1 MYKRVVQAAI
11 MFGLLSVPTFASA
24 DGGLLG
30 NTLNKSSNLI
40 ETVTDGVTDSV
51 SGVQITEKIAET
63 EELIQPVRKV
73 VNTLDE
79 TTEKLTETVK
89 SEKPIVDLNVSSNPS
104 IGVNLGVVEA
114 EVSKTP
120 TVKVDTSIVKVEV
133 DDTVKIEADLLEANT
148 QELNKKHPQVSVKT
162 PIIDVETIR
171 TEQSTPNTN
180 SDLPK
185 TANAPSLVEPD
196 NVAQKKEI
204 VIPEIEQPIQHEQPI
219 LMDEPEIGF
228 ESEDLQKSYLG
239 EVVTKP
245 LDTAPKRRDVKN
257 KKEKRPESFP
267 KIPSEDYNQL
277 KVVPTFQSGPST
289 PTQTGGSGG
298 PMPFATMNEMEMGF
312 GSRGASFPTMTR
324 LLYDQWLNAPPFQ
337 PPRQSLFSI
346 SSI

>member
-11 MFGLLSVPTFASA
+11 MFGILSVPTFASA
-24 DGGLLG
+24 DGGLLR

-40 ETVTDGVTDSV
+40 ETVTDSV
-51 SGVQITEKIAET
+51 SEVQLTEKVAET

-104 IGVNLGVVEA
+104 IGVNLGVVES

-133 DDTVKIEADLLEANT
+133 DDTAKIEADLLEAHT

-185 TANAPSLVEPD
+185 TATALSLLEPD

-245 LDTAPKRRDVKN
+245 LDTAPKRDIKK

-298 PMPFATMNEMEMGF
+298 PMPFATMNEMAMAFE
-312 GSRGASFPTMTR
+312 SRGAIFPTMTR

>member
-11 MFGLLSVPTFASA
+11 MFGMLSVPTFASA

-51 SGVQITEKIAET
+51 SEVQLTEKVAET
-63 EELIQPVRKV
+63 EELIQPVRTV

-79 TTEKLTETVK
+79 TREKLTETVK
-89 SEKPIVDLNVSSNPS
+89 SEKPIVDLNVSPNPS
-104 IGVNLGVVEA
+104 IGVNLGIVEA

-120 TVKVDTSIVKVEV
+120 TVKVDTSIVRVEV

-162 PIIDVETIR
+162 PIVDVETLK

-185 TANAPSLVEPD
+185 TATAPSLVEQD
-196 NVAQKKEI
+196 NVAQKKET

-219 LMDEPEIGF
+219 LVDEPGTGF
-228 ESEDLQKSYLG
+228 ESEDLQKSYLDT
-239 EVVTKP
+239 VITKP
-245 LDTAPKRRDVKN
+245 MDTTSKQEIKK
-257 KKEKRPESFP
+257 KKEKRPETFP

-298 PMPFATMNEMEMGF
+298 PMSFATMNEMEMVF
-312 GSRGASFPTMTR
+312 ESRGANFPTMTR